1 MNKINLKNISHL
13 IQANSLGH
21 LFFFLKR
28 LPVLF
33 LTVFISFSATA
44 VEILIDSEVEGGV
57 RKFINPIFE
66 AAGFD
71 PQEIKVYIVLDN
83 SVNAFVANGSN
94 IFINTGLITLY
105 NDPDVLKGVVAHEL
119 GHITGGH
126 LARNSEKIQQLTIPT
141 MATTLLG
148 VAAAIGGSPEAG
160 MALITGSSHTAARS
174 YLSNSR
180 SQESAADQA
189 AIKFLHKSNN
199 TAAGLVKAQE
209 YFSKR
214 EANIVS
220 QINPY
225 SISHPLSRE
234 RLNIMNAALKKE
246 GNKYKS
252 TDEERKIYG
261 RVVAKLRGFTEP
273 IDSIFETN
281 HKELDPFAR
290 KYELAIASYR
300 KPDLTEALAKL
311 DELIKKE
318 KNNGYLYQLK
328 GQFLFEHGKIFDSIE
343 SYKKS
348 MQYLKNDYIVIAE
361 YALALI
367 NAASLQEDPKVKEKT
382 LKEAIPLLHMVTNS
396 NIKNPYIYRNLAIA
410 YGKLGDYGNSNLM
423 LAEEAILY
431 GKIPEAQNF
440 VDKAKKHVQ
449 NDKKLQ
455 LRVDDTLKTLRN
467 ISNQK

>member
-246 GNKYKS
+246 GNKY
-252 TDEERKIYG
+252 
-261 RVVAKLRGFTEP
+261 
-273 IDSIFETN
+273 
-281 HKELDPFAR
+281 
-290 KYELAIASYR
+290 
-300 KPDLTEALAKL
+300 
-311 DELIKKE
+311 
-318 KNNGYLYQLK
+318 
-328 GQFLFEHGKIFDSIE
+328 
-343 SYKKS
+343 
-348 MQYLKNDYIVIAE
+348 
-361 YALALI
+361 
-367 NAASLQEDPKVKEKT
+367 
-382 LKEAIPLLHMVTNS
+382 
-396 NIKNPYIYRNLAIA
+396 
-410 YGKLGDYGNSNLM
+410 
-423 LAEEAILY
+423 
-431 GKIPEAQNF
+431 
-440 VDKAKKHVQ
+440 
-449 NDKKLQ
+449 
-455 LRVDDTLKTLRN
+455 
-467 ISNQK
+467 